1 MKKNDLFQTVT
12 ILANLGVIAGIAFL
26 AYEVRQNNDLL
37 GIEQR
42 AASFDRQVSL
52 IDVVLNNSELDLLD
66 LLVEPL
72 DNMSSRDRE
81 TLVLLG
87 VRSFVVNEQVFREV
101 QAGLLEEEEA
111 ILALRSVY
119 HRPVLNY
126 GMPLAWETYR
136 QRATSDF
143 VDWIEENVIA
153 EE

>member
-1 MKKNDLFQTVT
+1 MKKIDLGQTMT

-42 AASFDRQVSL
+42 VAAFDRQVSM
-52 IDVVLNNSELDLLD
+52 IDVVLNNSDSDLLD
-66 LLVEPL
+66 LLVEPV
-72 DNMSSRDRE
+72 DNMSSKDRA

-87 VRSFVVNEQVFREV
+87 VRMFVVYEQAFREV
-101 QAGLLEEEEA
+101 QAGLTEEDEVV
-111 ILALRSVY
+111 LALRSVY

-143 VDWIEENVIA
+143 VDWIEENIIA
-153 EE
+153 DE

>member
-1 MKKNDLFQTVT
+1 MKKIDLGQTMT

-42 AASFDRQVSL
+42 VAAFDRQVSM
-52 IDVVLNNSELDLLD
+52 IDVVLNNSDSDLLD
-66 LLVEPL
+66 LLVEPV
-72 DNMSSRDRE
+72 DNMSSKDRA

-87 VRSFVVNEQVFREV
+87 VRMFVVYEQAFREV
-101 QAGLLEEEEA
+101 QAGLTEEDEVV
-111 ILALRSVY
+111 LTLRSVY

-143 VDWIEENVIA
+143 VDWIEENIIA
-153 EE
+153 DK